1 MKTNVLMTTQNIILI
16 VVGVILLTLLVF
28 YIIAKVKSKK
38 GQLVLTANG
47 WDMAMLLACP
57 VAVFVA
63 WCWGFDHPLNT
74 VQIVCLVIAGLCLIG
89 TIIMSI
95 FHNSDRFMHI
105 VISILAKLFIIWLTF
120 MVILILVTAFIVCL
134 LLSMMRSHNDDDE
147 YILLKYD
154 HALHA
159 YVGYRV

>member
-1 MKTNVLMTTQNIILI
+1 MENTTLIITGIALAI
-16 VVGVILLTLLVF
+16 LLVF

-38 GQLVLTANG
+38 GALILTANG
-47 WDMAMLLACP
+47 WDMAMLLGCP
-57 VAVFVA
+57 VAIFVA

-95 FHNSDRFMHI
+95 VHNQGSIMPI
-105 VISILAKLFIIWLTF
+105 VISILAKLFIVWLTIF
-120 MVILILVTAFIVCL
+120 VIFLFIAIFIITVII
-134 LLSMMRSHNDDDE
+134 SMAKGHDNDDE

-154 HALHA
+154 HALRA
-159 YVGYRV
+159 YVGYKV

>member
-1 MKTNVLMTTQNIILI
+1 MTAQNTNLIIAGAVFL
-16 VVGVILLTLLVF
+16 VLLVF
-28 YIIAKVKSKK
+28 YIIAKVKSKRYE
-38 GQLVLTANG
+38 LVLTANG

-57 VAVFVA
+57 VAIFVA

-95 FHNSDRFMHI
+95 VHNSGSFMGI
-105 VISILAKLFIIWLTF
+105 VISVLAKLFIVWLTLMAIF
-120 MVILILVTAFIVCL
+120 LLIVALVVSVLITL
-134 LLSMMRSHNDDDE
+134 MRSHNEEDE

-154 HALHA
+154 RALRA
-159 YVGYRV
+159 YVGYRI

>member
-1 MKTNVLMTTQNIILI
+1 MTTQHKILI
-16 VVGVILLTLLVF
+16 VAGAIILTLLVF
-28 YIIAKVKSKK
+28 YIIAKVKSKR
-38 GQLVLTANG
+38 GMLVLTANG
-47 WDMAMLLACP
+47 WDMAMLLICP
-57 VAVFVA
+57 AALFVA
-63 WCWGFDHPLNT
+63 WCWGFDQALNT
-74 VQIVCLVIAGLCLIG
+74 AQIVCLVIAGLCFVG
-89 TIIMSI
+89 TVIMSI
-95 FHNSDRFMHI
+95 AHNTDHFMHI

>member
-1 MKTNVLMTTQNIILI
+1 MNNPNTTTLIIMGI
-16 VVGVILLTLLVF
+16 AFVILLVF
-28 YIIAKVKSKK
+28 YIIAKGKSKK
-38 GQLVLTANG
+38 YELVLTANG

-57 VAVFVA
+57 VAIFVA

-95 FHNSDRFMHI
+95 VHNSSSLMDI
-105 VISILAKLFIIWLTF
+105 VISVLAKLFIIWLTLMAIF
-120 MVILILVTAFIVCL
+120 LLIVALVVSVLITL
-134 LLSMMRSHNDDDE
+134 MRSHNEDEE

-154 HALHA
+154 HALRA